1 MESNINSEISILS
14 IIIKNNDYLVKIMD
28 SLKPND
34 FYRTSHQVIYS
45 KMIELYKNDV
55 KFDEI
60 VLINNL
66 NKEIKNKVTTITEIT
81 NIANNYISSETLKSH
96 IDLVLEA
103 SKKRKLIEMF
113 NKVNEIESVNEKI
126 EYIQDTLLEL
136 NTSNSDDTYKSMAE
150 VMEETLK
157 KIEKSYN
164 SKDGITGIKTNLINL
179 DNAINGLEKGS
190 MVVIGARPSCGKT
203 AFSLKLIE
211 NIEANV
217 LYVQLD
223 MTLEGMGQRI
233 LSTETKIN
241 NNLIGKGKLNDNQF
255 LILANKSAKI
265 SKKDNLFF
273 YSPARSTV
281 TNILLKAKEIKAK
294 HGLDAI
300 IIDHIGKIAPETRGS
315 KYEQMTVISNRI
327 KAMAR
332 ELDLCC
338 IALCQLSRAVEQ
350 RQDKHPMLSDLRD
363 TGAIE
368 EDADVIGFLYREGY
382 YKAKEEKIK
391 ITDDILELDIQKNR
405 NGACGMLE
413 FEYKLTTQEITP
425 II

>member
-1 MESNINSEISILS
+1 MESNLNSEISILS
-14 IIIKNNDYLVKIMD
+14 IIIKNNDYLVKVMD

-34 FYRTSHQVIYS
+34 FYRTSHQIIYS
-45 KMIELYKNDV
+45 KMIELYKNDIN
-55 KFDEI
+55 FDEI

-66 NKEIKNKVTTITEIT
+66 SKEIKNKVTTITEIT

-103 SKKRKLIEMF
+103 SKKRKLVEMF

-126 EYIQDTLLEL
+126 EYIQDALLEL
-136 NTSNSDDTYKSMAE
+136 NTNTSEDTYKSMAD
-150 VMEETLK
+150 VMELTLK

-190 MVVIGARPSCGKT
+190 MVVFGARPSCGKT

-241 NNLIGKGKLNDNQF
+241 NNLIGKGKLNDNQL

-273 YSPARSTV
+273 YSPAKATV
-281 TNILLKAKEIKAK
+281 TNILLKAKELKAK

-300 IIDHIGKIAPETRGS
+300 IIDHIGKITPETSGS

-327 KAMAR
+327 KSMAR
-332 ELDLCC
+332 ELDVCC

-368 EDADVIGFLYREGY
+368 EDADVIGFLYRDGY

-413 FEYKLTTQEITP
+413 FEYKLTTQEIIP